1 MELSLG
7 YIIIFVAY
15 FVKVFLKQ
23 SGIVNVVF
31 SKSTTVQHEDALC
44 LAGSYALAADKA
56 INGELADAVLSML
69 RGEPARP
76 EPTTGGD
83 EVLPVAEVARRLHKT
98 AKTVHLLA
106 RRGAFQKVAFPGQT
120 RASGIL
126 RSSVEKYLVPTA
138 KAAQ

>member
-1 MELSLG
+1 MS
-7 YIIIFVAY
+7 
-15 FVKVFLKQ
+15 
-23 SGIVNVVF
+23 N
-31 SKSTTVQHEDALC
+31 SKTSSRRAAETTVAIVS
-44 LAGSYALAADKA
+44 AALAADKA